1 MQALEIATVEDLIR
15 ILDEHPQWLEAL
27 RERLLTRELLDLPQQ
42 LADFAAATERR
53 FEVVERQLE
62 AQGRR
67 LGGVE
72 DRLGGVE
79 DRLGGVEDRLGGVE
93 GQLEAQGR
101 RLGGVEDRLGGVEGQ
116 LEAQGRQ
123 LNQLRI
129 DIGPLKAAH
138 VRSAARSVADAIA
151 EEQGVELV
159 AILDRQEIGAMLRSS
174 DTHGI
179 SKDDLESFRLADMVL
194 RATGPDGAECYVA
207 VEVSFTANGR
217 DTRRAVRNAEYLT
230 RFTGRRAYAVVA
242 GLRFDNRIRKAVK
255 SGAVAWYELHQRL
268 LEVD

>member
-1 MQALEIATVEDLIR
+1 MQALEIGTVEDLVR
-15 ILDEHPQWLEAL
+15 VLDEHPQWLEAL

-53 FEVVERQLE
+53 FEAVERQLE
-62 AQGRR
+62 AQG
-67 LGGVE
+67 
-72 DRLGGVE
+72 
-79 DRLGGVEDRLGGVE
+79 
-93 GQLEAQGR
+93 
-101 RLGGVEDRLGGVEGQ
+101 GQ

-129 DIGPLKAAH
+129 DVGPLKAAH
-138 VRSAARSVADAIA
+138 VRNAARSAADAIA
-151 EEQGVELV
+151 EKQGLELV
-159 AILDRQEIGAMLRSS
+159 AILGRQELGALLRSS

-179 SKDDLESFRLADMVL
+179 SKDDLESFRFADMVL
-194 RATGPDGAECYVA
+194 RATGPDGVECYVA

-242 GLRFDNRIRKAVK
+242 GQRFDNRIRAAVK
-255 SGAVAWYELHQRL
+255 SGAVAWFELHSQL

>member
-1 MQALEIATVEDLIR
+1 MAAAMVRWEARQVQTLEIATVEDLIR

-42 LADFAAATERR
+42 LADFAATTERR
-53 FEVVERQLE
+53 FEAVE
-62 AQGRR
+62 RR

-79 DRLGGVEDRLGGVE
+79 DRLGGVEDRLG
-93 GQLEAQGR
+93 A
-101 RLGGVEDRLGGVEGQ
+101 VEDRLGGVEGQ

-123 LNQLRI
+123 LNQLRV

-138 VRSAARSVADAIA
+138 VRNAARSVADAIA

-159 AILDRQEIGAMLRSS
+159 AILDRQELGAMLRSS

-179 SKDDLESFRLADMVL
+179 TKDDVESFRLADMVL
-194 RATGPDGAECYVA
+194 RATGPDGVECYVA

-255 SGAVAWYELHQRL
+255 SGAVAWYELHQQL

>member
-1 MQALEIATVEDLIR
+1 MVGLGRKQVQALEIATVEDLVR
-15 ILDEHPQWLEAL
+15 ILDEHPEWLEAL

-53 FEVVERQLE
+53 FEAVERQLEVQGRQLE

-67 LGGVE
+67 LGKVE
-72 DRLGGVE
+72 ERL
-79 DRLGGVEDRLGGVE
+79 D
-93 GQLEAQGR
+93 
-101 RLGGVEDRLGGVEGQ
+101 GVEGQ

-129 DIGPLKAAH
+129 DVGPLKAAH
-138 VRSAARSVADAIA
+138 VRNAARSAADAIA
-151 EEQGVELV
+151 EKQGLELI
-159 AILDRQEIGAMLRSS
+159 AILGRQELGAMLRSS

-242 GLRFDNRIRKAVK
+242 GQRFDDRIRAAVK
-255 SGAVAWYELHQRL
+255 SGAVAWFELHQRL